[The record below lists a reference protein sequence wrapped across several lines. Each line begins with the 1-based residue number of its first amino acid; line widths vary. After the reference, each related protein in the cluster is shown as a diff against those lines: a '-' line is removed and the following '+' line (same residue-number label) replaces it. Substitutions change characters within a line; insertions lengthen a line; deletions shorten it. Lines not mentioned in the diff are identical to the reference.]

1 MKSKNIRFLFFLLV
15 LIVVVSGLTI
25 IIKSSLPQFVTPY
38 WSLLILFFA
47 IVSIVIYFMTM
58 KVKAKNDMG
67 KFTNFYMGT
76 TIVKLVTYLAVL
88 LSYILI
94 FPEDK
99 KAFVF
104 TFLAYYLCFTF
115 FETYILAKSK
125 N

>member
-15 LIVVVSGLTI
+15 LIVVVSGLTM

-99 KAFVF
+99 KASII
-104 TFLAYYLCFTF
+104 TFLAYYLCFSI
-115 FETYILAKSK
+115 FETYILTKK
-125 N
+125 